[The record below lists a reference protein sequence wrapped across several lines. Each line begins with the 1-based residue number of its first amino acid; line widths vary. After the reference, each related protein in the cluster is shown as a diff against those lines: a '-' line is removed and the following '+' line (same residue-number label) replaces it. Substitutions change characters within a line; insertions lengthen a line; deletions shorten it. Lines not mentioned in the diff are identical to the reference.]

1 MLLLET
7 QTPKLLVSM
16 PNFKDELLT
25 LLKEKAYRKGEYTLS
40 SGRKSEHYVNCKPV
54 TLSSR
59 GLTLASLMLLSSV
72 EEDAVAV
79 AGLTLG
85 ADPLVSG
92 VAVVCG
98 LDKIKVDA
106 LIVRKEAKGHGTG
119 AYIEGPLPEK
129 GATITVLEDVI
140 TTGGSAIQ
148 AVKRLRDAGYTVNR
162 VAAIVDRQEDG
173 EADTAMKLAGLE
185 LVSIFKLE
193 DIISE

>member
-1 MLLLET
+1 MSYKEELLE
-7 QTPKLLVSM
+7 
-16 PNFKDELLT
+16 
-25 LLKEKAYRKGEYTLS
+25 LLKKDAYKKGDYTLS

-59 GLTLASLMLLSSV
+59 GLTLSSIMLLDAV
-72 EEDAVAV
+72 EDDAVAV

-98 LDKIKVDA
+98 LDNIKVNA
-106 LIVRKEAKGHGTG
+106 LIVRKEAKGHGTQ
-119 AYIEGPLPEK
+119 AYIEGKLPEK
-129 GATITVLEDVI
+129 GAKITVLEDVI

-162 VAAIVDRQEDG
+162 IAAIVDRQVDG
-173 EADTAMKLAGLE
+173 EADAAMKEADLE
-185 LVSIFKLE
+185 LVSIFTLG
-193 DIISE
+193 DIAE